1 MFRSAGR
8 ESQEVRYLGKQ
19 PGEGIRKGNR
29 REFSDPRALSEP
41 SEPSASIALVVERND
56 QRLFEG
62 RSKITACSVA
72 QVVVKMNNPVSG
84 SPNHLIQDPRI
95 IQFAAQFSKCF
106 IEVIGA

>member
-72 QVVVKMNNPVSG
+72 QVVVKMNNPVSEPPTHLYRIRG
-84 SPNHLIQDPRI
+84 LIQSAPNSPSALLR
-95 IQFAAQFSKCF
+95 
-106 IEVIGA
+106 